1 MLLCQMDDRD
11 EEQENHHRE
20 QEVLKTEATRQFR
33 QHREQEVLK
42 TEATRQFRQPTN
54 DNDMEADN
62 QDGALGQGG
71 HRVALTQPAQ
81 S

>member
-20 QEVLKTEATRQFR
+20 QEVLQTEAIGQFR
-33 QHREQEVLK
+33 QS
-42 TEATRQFRQPTN
+42 T
-54 DNDMEADN
+54 DDYDMEADN

-71 HRVALTQPAQ
+71 HHVALTQPAQ

>member
-33 QHREQEVLK
+33 Q
-42 TEATRQFRQPTN
+42 PTN

-62 QDGALGQGG
+62 QDGAFGECG
-71 HRVALTQPAQ
+71 HHVALTQPAQ

>member
-33 QHREQEVLK
+33 QPTDDYDV
-42 TEATRQFRQPTN
+42 EAN
-54 DNDMEADN
+54 D
-62 QDGALGQGG
+62 QDRALGQGG
-71 HRVALTQPAQ
+71 HHVALTQPAQ